1 MTIDIKKMTDK
12 NKLKRLKGAGK
23 SEIKLISK
31 NAKKIIKKIA
41 PKIFKKFFQENIN
54 LLELR

>member
-31 NAKKIIKKIA
+31 NAKKIIKKIV
-41 PKIFKKFFQENIN
+41 KESF
-54 LLELR
+54 